1 MGDEH
6 PEEAKLEKSN
16 ASPGVA
22 SGKSERASSKRQRA
36 EERRR
41 VARRRELRKRSIR
54 IALVAVVIFVPAL
67 WGFDMSANEEI
78 VDAVVIQTQRYSHYN
93 ERSGTHFHLR
103 ATILVDVK
111 SEQQSTRAD
120 GARCLAVCPMSC
132 PIGSRFSGVEPA
144 ASTQPSWL
152 QGLGRRR
159 RFSNSIVNG

>member
-54 IALVAVVIFVPAL
+54 IALLSLVIFVPAL
-67 WGFDMSANEEI
+67 WAFDMSANEEI

-103 ATILVDVK
+103 ATILVDGK
-111 SEQQSTRAD
+111 SEQQITRAD
-120 GARCLAVCPMSC
+120 GYERGQRVKVWARKGRITGWPYYNDLVKPGELDAQLGPQS
-132 PIGSRFSGVEPA
+132 
-144 ASTQPSWL
+144 STET
-152 QGLGRRR
+152 
-159 RFSNSIVNG
+159 NSM